1 MGRWRTAEWLTGLDW
16 RRRYPRVTPNARDAV
31 LRSVEETRDE
41 LVELT
46 RDLVRFPTVNPP
58 GEAYEPCARFLGDRL
73 ARGGFAVE
81 YVEATGRVE
90 HTRTHPR
97 WNVVARRVVDPSRPT
112 IHLNGHLD
120 VVPVG
125 SGWTLDPF
133 AGTVRDG
140 RIYGRGTA
148 DMKGG
153 LAAAVIAAECL
164 LRLPNAPIGTI
175 EISGTVDEETGG
187 LAGVAF
193 LAGIGRLTSRTIDH
207 VIIPEPLQV
216 DRVCIGHR
224 GVWWFD
230 LVTTGRIAHGSMPFL
245 GVSAIEH
252 MGEIL
257 HELRE
262 GLTPKLAQRLTAM
275 PVVPDASRRATLNI
289 NTIEGG
295 QVGQTVQSP
304 CVAHECRAIFDRR
317 FLVEETIE
325 AVRAEV
331 DDVIERVRRRVPGL
345 DVTIAD
351 RLLVH
356 PMETPRSSPLVTALT
371 TAIGDVLGREATLV
385 ASPGTYDHKHFTRI
399 GGITNCVAYGPGV
412 LEVSHQP
419 DEWVEIDALV
429 QSAQVMA
436 TAMLQLNGS

>member
-1 MGRWRTAEWLTGLDW
+1 L
-16 RRRYPRVTPNARDAV
+16 
-31 LRSVEETRDE
+31 VEGARDE
-41 LVELT
+41 LVHLT
-46 RDLVRFPTVNPP
+46 TDLVRFPTINPP
-58 GEAYEPCARFLGDRL
+58 GDAYEPCARFLGDRL
-73 ARGGFAVE
+73 ARSGFAVE
-81 YVEATGRVE
+81 YIEAAGRPE
-90 HTRTHPR
+90 HTRAHPR
-97 WNVVARRVVDPSRPT
+97 VNVVARRVVDPTLPT

-125 SGWTLDPF
+125 SGWTVDPF
-133 AGTVRDG
+133 AGIVRDG
-140 RIYGRGTA
+140 RIVGRGTA

-153 LAAAVIAAECL
+153 LAAAVVAAECL
-164 LRLPNAPIGTI
+164 LRTPEAKIGTI

-187 LAGVAF
+187 HAGVAY
-193 LAGIGRLTSRTIDH
+193 LAEIGRLTSRTIDH

-262 GLTPKLAQRLTAM
+262 GLMPALAQRITAM
-275 PVVPDASRRATLNI
+275 PVVPEASRRATLNV

-295 QVGQTVQSP
+295 QVGESVQSP
-304 CVAHECRAIFDRR
+304 CVAHDCRAIFDRR
-317 FLVEETIE
+317 FLVEEDL
-325 AVRAEV
+325 ADVRAEV
-331 DDVIERVRRRVPGL
+331 EAAIARVRHRVPGL
-345 DVTIAD
+345 EASVTD
-351 RLLVH
+351 RLLVY
-356 PMETPRSSPLVTALT
+356 PMETPRTSPLVVSLQS
-371 TAIGDVLGREATLV
+371 AIREVLGRDATLV

-399 GGITNCVAYGPGV
+399 GGIVNCVAYGPGV

-419 DEWVEIDALV
+419 DEWVGIEDLV
-429 QSAQVMA
+429 HAAQVMA
-436 TAMLQLNGS
+436 TAILDLSEQVPGVSPAGHRPLPA

>member
-1 MGRWRTAEWLTGLDW
+1 M
-16 RRRYPRVTPNARDAV
+16 PNARDTA
-31 LRSVEETRDE
+31 LRLVAEARDE

-58 GEAYEPCARFLGDRL
+58 GEAYEPCARFLGERL

-81 YVEATGRVE
+81 YFEATGRAE
-90 HTRTHPR
+90 HTRAHPR
-97 WNVVARRVVDPSRPT
+97 VNVVARRVVDPSRPT
-112 IHLNGHLD
+112 IHLNGHID

-125 SGWTLDPF
+125 TGWTLDPF
-133 AGTVRDG
+133 AATVRDG

-153 LAAAVIAAECL
+153 LAAAIIAAECL
-164 LRLPNAPIGTI
+164 LRVPNAPIGTI

-187 LAGVAF
+187 LAGVAH
-193 LAGIGRLTSRTIDH
+193 LAEIGRLTSRSIHH

-262 GLTPKLAQRLTAM
+262 GLLPELTRRVTAM
-275 PVVPDASRRATLNI
+275 PVVPEASRRATLNV

-295 QVGQTVQSP
+295 QVGEAVQSP

-317 FLVEETIE
+317 FLVEEPIE
-325 AVRAEV
+325 AVRAEI
-331 DDVIERVRRRVPGL
+331 DAVIERVRRRVPGL
-345 DVTIAD
+345 DLTIAD

-356 PMETPRSSPLVTALT
+356 PMETPRGSPLVAALSS
-371 TAIGDVLGREATLV
+371 AIGDVLGREATLV

-412 LEVSHQP
+412 LEISHQP
-419 DEWVEIDALV
+419 DEWVGIDELV
-429 QSAQVMA
+429 QAAQVMA
-436 TAMLQLNGS
+436 AAMLELSHG